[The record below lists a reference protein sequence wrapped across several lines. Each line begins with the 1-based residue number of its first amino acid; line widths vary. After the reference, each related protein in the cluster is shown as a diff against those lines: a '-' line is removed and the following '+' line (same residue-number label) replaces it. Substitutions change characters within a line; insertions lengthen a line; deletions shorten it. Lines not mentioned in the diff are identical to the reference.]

1 MIRYYIAEANN
12 GFKFY
17 CLASNDVQAK
27 EKQNELI
34 AQFPELKRI

>member
-1 MIRYYIAEANN
+1 MIKYYIAESNN

-17 CLASNDVQAK
+17 CFASNDLHAK

-34 AQFPELKRI
+34 TLYPELKRI

>member
-17 CLASNDVQAK
+17 CLASNDLQAK

-34 AQFPELKRI
+34 TLYPELKII